1 MKKSRGLDGWPGW
14 PEGCWWG
21 GRPRQ
26 QGTDPGPQEAAP
38 SARPRA
44 AVDAVVRSLSWGS
57 GGLGDC
63 TWQLARPPA
72 RRSLWSVL
80 LRTCSPNT
88 HSPVCERLLGSAP
101 SPGRSAQRR
110 WRVGPVCW
118 PRAPSLNPGGSFL
131 LVQTVFSG
139 PLTSRFLTPRG
150 SERASFYPTPH
161 PRAGASQGG
170 GLHKSFQRAGL
181 ASRAKSAAP
190 RPRDG
195 KGRLLGGGPGVLA
208 ADLAWR
214 GWEWGGRA
222 PWP

>member
-1 MKKSRGLDGWPGW
+1 M
-14 PEGCWWG
+14 
-21 GRPRQ
+21 
-26 QGTDPGPQEAAP
+26 
-38 SARPRA
+38 
-44 AVDAVVRSLSWGS
+44 
-57 GGLGDC
+57 GDC

-110 WRVGPVCW
+110 WHVGPVCW

-139 PLTSRFLTPRG
+139 PLMSRFLTPRG

-170 GLHKSFQRAGL
+170 GLHKSFQRARHLGRNLWPQDPGTVRDACWGEDRGSWLQTWPGGDGSGEEGPPGL
-181 ASRAKSAAP
+181 E
-190 RPRDG
+190 
-195 KGRLLGGGPGVLA
+195 LQL
-208 ADLAWR
+208 
-214 GWEWGGRA
+214 
-222 PWP
+222 